1 MSCNFCILLLDPI
14 LSHTVYHIHFRSLN
28 VSDISQSFPDPFKE
42 ERVALESFQVLFAS
56 IGVMVGVLF
65 IGVAYSFDLANE
77 PELRRNMGL
86 ACAVLGLVSLP
97 AMFALRD
104 ARQPAD
110 AAAQLPLIASMKEV
124 FRNRAFR
131 WLVTADVSSLAV
143 SCRL

>member
-1 MSCNFCILLLDPI
+1 M
-14 LSHTVYHIHFRSLN
+14 
-28 VSDISQSFPDPFKE
+28 
-42 ERVALESFQVLFAS
+42 ALESFQVLFAS

-86 ACAVLGLVSLP
+86 ACAALGLASLP
-97 AMFALRD
+97 AAFALRD

-110 AAAQLPLIASMKEV
+110 AAAQLPLLASMKEV

-143 SCRL
+143 SRRL